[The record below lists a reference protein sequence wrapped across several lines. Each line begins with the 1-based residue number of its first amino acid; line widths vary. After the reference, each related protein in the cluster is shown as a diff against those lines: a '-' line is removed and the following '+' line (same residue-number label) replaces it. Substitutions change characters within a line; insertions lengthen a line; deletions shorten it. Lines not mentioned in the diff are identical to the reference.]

1 MIDST
6 KVILPASQAFS
17 AGTMEMSRI
26 IPYGQEGAV
35 MGWSD
40 YTANSVAIALS
51 VILFLITFREF
62 VALVPSLL
70 DAFSRWRAC
79 LNIDSNLQ
87 TRSARNLFGFIFILP
102 ITVIADRFSFIP
114 AGRLAAV
121 SAEWHIVAVL
131 GTIVAWLLLRALIYV
146 ILSFRVRK
154 RELFQTAHKSFYNF
168 WILAG
173 ALNIITGAV
182 CLAAGMDL
190 HTART
195 VLLSELALLYFV
207 AFIRKAQILGS
218 FCSLLHTFLYL
229 CALEILPTGTLIA
242 LSLLL

>member
-17 AGTMEMSRI
+17 SGTMEMSRI
-26 IPYGQEGAV
+26 IPYGQEGAL

-40 YTANSVAIALS
+40 YTANSVAIALT
-51 VILFLITFREF
+51 VIIFLITFREF

-70 DAFSRWRAC
+70 DTFSRWRAC
-79 LNIDSNLQ
+79 IKIDSNLQ
-87 TRSARNLFGFIFILP
+87 TRNARNLFGFIFIIP
-102 ITVIADRFSFIP
+102 IAVIADRFSFIP

-121 SAEWHIVAVL
+121 HPEWHIVAVL
-131 GTIVAWLLLRALIYV
+131 GIIVSWLLLRAIIYF
-146 ILSFRVRK
+146 ILSLRTRK
-154 RELFQTAHKSFYNF
+154 KELFQTAHKSFFNF
-168 WILAG
+168 WILGG
-173 ALNIITGAV
+173 ALNIITGGI
-182 CLAAGMDL
+182 CLLAGVDL
-190 HTART
+190 HTSRT
-195 VLLSELALLYFV
+195 VLLSELALFYFV
-207 AFIRKAQILGS
+207 AFIRKAQILNT

>member
-1 MIDST
+1 MVDST

-17 AGTMEMSRI
+17 SGTMEMPRI
-26 IPYGQEGAV
+26 IPAGQEGV
-35 MGWSD
+35 LMGWSD
-40 YTANSVAIALS
+40 YTANSVAIALA

-62 VALVPSLL
+62 VAIVPYLL

-79 LNIDSNLQ
+79 LNIDSNIQ
-87 TRSARNLFGFIFILP
+87 TRNARNLLGFIFITP

-121 SAEWHIVAVL
+121 PAEWHIVAVL
-131 GTIVAWLLLRALIYV
+131 GIIVSWLLLKSIIYF

-154 RELFQTAHKSFYNF
+154 KELFQTAHKSFYNF

-173 ALNIITGAV
+173 ALNIITGGI
-182 CLAAGMDL
+182 CLLSGADL
-190 HTART
+190 SITRT
-195 VLLSELALLYFV
+195 VLLGELALLYFV
-207 AFIRKAQILGS
+207 AIIRKSQILGS

>member
-6 KVILPASQAFS
+6 KVILPASQAFVS
-17 AGTMEMSRI
+17 GTMEMSRI
-26 IPYGQEGAV
+26 IPAGQEGVV

-40 YTANSVAIALS
+40 YTANSVAIALA

-70 DAFSRWRAC
+70 DASSRWRAC
-79 LNIDSNLQ
+79 INIDSNLQ
-87 TRSARNLFGFIFILP
+87 TRSARNLFGFIFIIP
-102 ITVIADRFSFIP
+102 IAVIADRFSFIP

-121 SAEWHIVAVL
+121 PAEWHLPAVL
-131 GTIVAWLLLRALIYV
+131 GIIVSWLLLKWIIYF
-146 ILSFRVRK
+146 ILSFRIRK
-154 RELFQTAHKSFYNF
+154 KELFQTAHKSFYNS

-173 ALNIITGAV
+173 ALNIVTGGI
-182 CLAAGMDL
+182 CLLAGADL
-190 HTART
+190 RIART
-195 VLLSELALLYFV
+195 VLLGELALFYLI
-207 AFIRKAQILGS
+207 AIIRKSQILGS

-229 CALEILPTGTLIA
+229 CALEILPTGTLVA